1 MSLEPG
7 GRSDKYGNKYEN
19 RYLAKLLLRLVN
31 EKLTSV
37 TVEPLG
43 PNSDSV
49 EFRAEQRDNTIKHY
63 QCKAN
68 NSTQKSW
75 SVSDL
80 KRYDVFNRAKRIVL
94 GKKQSLL
101 FYFSFAVR

>member
-19 RYLAKLLLRLVN
+19 GYLAKLLLRLVN

-49 EFRAEQRDNTIKHY
+49 EFYT
-63 QCKAN
+63 
-68 NSTQKSW
+68 TQKDK
-75 SVSDL
+75 VV
-80 KRYDVFNRAKRIVL
+80 RRICLYVPAL
-94 GKKQSLL
+94 
-101 FYFSFAVR
+101 Y